1 MEQQQQIESDKQ
13 FMSANGWQCKP
24 YSKLSVPIQAR
35 FMRRDITSMRRDR
48 ERSSGSVQNRHHDY
62 YEDIE
67 EEQDG
72 DSELVKTIKR
82 LRKNKINCQPD
93 NYLDTELQA
102 MMRQG
107 KMSLNDALRLM
118 QANQEQQRLEQQQ
131 QRLEQQQQIEPLH
144 SPPAPSPPRPP
155 VAAGSEVDI
164 VDIEAAEEAA
174 EAAQV
179 AHLKKLTSAVAFE
192 AADKVA
198 SQETRNAQ
206 EYFSDLLAGR
216 FKKAP
221 SSPIDIPSRK
231 KGGKKR
237 SYKKRTNAKKRSTK
251 KRTNAK
257 KRSYKKRN

>member
-13 FMSANGWQCKP
+13 FMSDNGWQCVP
-24 YSKLSVPIQAR
+24 YTSFPVAYQAQ

-48 ERSSGSVQNRHHDY
+48 DRSSGSVQNRHDY

-67 EEQDG
+67 EKQDG

-82 LRKNKINCQPD
+82 LRKNKINCQPRSD
-93 NYLDTELQA
+93 LSVDVQA
-102 MMRQG
+102 MMIRG
-107 KMSLNDALRLM
+107 PMSMMDAT
-118 QANQEQQRLEQQQ
+118 AHE
-131 QRLEQQQQIEPLH
+131 
-144 SPPAPSPPRPP
+144 A
-155 VAAGSEVDI
+155 
-164 VDIEAAEEAA
+164 EAARVATEAA

-198 SQETRNAQ
+198 SQKTRNAQ

-216 FKKAP
+216 FKEAP
-221 SSPIDIPSRK
+221 SSPIDIPRK

-237 SYKKRTNAKKRSTK
+237 SYKKRTNAKKRS
-251 KRTNAK
+251 
-257 KRSYKKRN
+257 YKKRN